1 MVVTQGEILLR
12 TLLGTTIRV
21 ERETGALKSI
31 DVGEGE
37 LEGEWQDRSKQDNH
51 KLNGKLMQKSIMS
64 GNASEKSLSILRK
77 ATLLHPKVSYPTS

>member
-1 MVVTQGEILLR
+1 MVVTQGEIVLR

-77 ATLLHPKVSYPTS
+77 VTLLHPKVSYPTS